1 MFAMATNR
9 NLYAVLGV
17 TSKATPE
24 QLREAYRH
32 LAKTLHPDVA
42 GSTREDAVRMAEVN
56 HAWSVLSDPVA
67 RREYD
72 ITQRAGAST
81 YGSAAP
87 PSREG
92 VRGASRPAQLPP
104 PRFPWKAL
112 VAVALAASVLVLI
125 ANAFTQPAEPGVP
138 DQLLQAGSCV
148 DIDREN
154 FAVEVACGGPHYG
167 VVDAFVAFDQT
178 CPAVTFAHL
187 DRQGMGKACV
197 LPASDSAG
205 VGDAEQSR

>member
-1 MFAMATNR
+1 MATNR
-9 NLYAVLGV
+9 NLYSVLGV
-17 TSKATPE
+17 TPKATPE

-32 LAKTLHPDVA
+32 LAKILHPDVA
-42 GSTREDAVRMAEVN
+42 GSTKEDAIRMAEVN

-72 ITQRAGAST
+72 VTQRTGSAT

-87 PSREG
+87 PSKDG
-92 VRGASRPAQLPP
+92 VRGVSRPAQLPP

-112 VAVALAASVLVLI
+112 VAVAVAASILVLI

-138 DQLLQAGSCV
+138 DQLLQVGSCV

-154 FAVEVACGGPHYG
+154 YAVEVACGGPHFG

-197 LPASDSAG
+197 VPATDGAG
-205 VGDAEQSR
+205 VGDAGSSR